1 MEDVAAGWRQWAV
14 ALLEREVVRTGGD
27 DGSGDAADPARRGG
41 GDEGPVRHTVA
52 DEAAAAVARAERALE
67 ASLDRDGPLA
77 TVAAMAELEPTEIR
91 VFAVCVAIELDRR
104 LQRLVGL
111 LRHDPLAGRPDVDL
125 LVRLLGPD
133 AAVALA
139 DDGALTRA
147 ALLEVDPHAPLAA
160 AEITVPRRVAWSL
173 LGDQSLDPGLPADSE
188 VIDVPGV
195 RIGGHGLV
203 VASGADRVRR
213 VQAAIGALAGTGYL
227 LCSLPSDE
235 AGWRVLVRQATVAAL
250 GVVLECDGPL
260 PAVARRWI
268 ERADHLGFAVCTP
281 EPLPA
286 ESLPRRSFVEVRAA
300 DRVIA
305 ESEWRAVFGDAPLP
319 PRRPAASDL
328 QLAARLHQPGED
340 PADAIRRVATGSLL
354 KHARRVIPAV
364 GWDDLVLPV
373 EQQQTLRN
381 LAARY
386 RDRAVVHETWH
397 LPLYPSPGV
406 VALFAGP
413 SGTGKSTA
421 AEVIA
426 GELGVDMFRVDL
438 SALVSKYIGET
449 EKNLEEIF
457 SAAHSGDYLLLFDE
471 ADALFGARSKVS
483 DARDRYAN
491 MEVSYLLQRLESY
504 DGFVIL
510 TSNFQGNIDPAFLR
524 RIHVAVHF
532 AVPSEADRQ
541 RIWQRSLAGAPQQDL
556 DLDAVARAYD
566 LTGGSIRMAALS
578 AAYLA
583 ADRGGPIGMDEL
595 LEAITAEMTKLRRR
609 TGDGQF
615 VTRPAGSDLA
625 H

>member
-1 MEDVAAGWRQWAV
+1 MADLAEQWRRWAA
-14 ALLEREVVRTGGD
+14 ALVEREVARTGD
-27 DGSGDAADPARRGG
+27 DERSERPA
-41 GDEGPVRHTVA
+41 VV
-52 DEAAAAVARAERALE
+52 DEAMTAVERAEQALE
-67 ASLDRDGPLA
+67 ASLDQDGPL
-77 TVAAMAELEPTEIR
+77 TTIAAMAELEPIETR
-91 VFAVCVAIELDRR
+91 LLALCVAVEIDRR
-104 LQRLVGL
+104 LQRLVGW
-111 LRHDPLAGRPDVDL
+111 LRQDPLTVRLDVDL
-125 LVRLLGPD
+125 VVRLLGPD
-133 AAVALA
+133 AAEALS
-139 DDGALTRA
+139 DDGTLIRA
-147 ALLEVDPHAPLAA
+147 ALLEVDPQAPLAA
-160 AEITVPRRVAWSL
+160 AEITVPRRVAWAL
-173 LGDQSLDPGLPADSE
+173 LGDESLDPALPAGAE
-188 VIDVPGV
+188 VITVQGT
-195 RIGGHGLV
+195 RLGGHDFV
-203 VASGADRVRR
+203 MASGADRVRR

-227 LCSLPSDE
+227 LCALPSDD
-235 AGWRVLVRQATVAAL
+235 AGWRALVRQATVAAL
-250 GVVLECDGPL
+250 SVVLECDGAL
-260 PAVARRWI
+260 PPPSRRWI
-268 ERADHLGFAVCTP
+268 ERAGHLALAVCTRD
-281 EPLPA
+281 PLPV
-286 ESLPRRSFVEVRAA
+286 ESLPRRDFVEVRAA
-300 DRVIA
+300 GQLVS
-305 ESEWRAVFGDAPLP
+305 EPEWRAVFGDAAMP
-319 PRRPAASDL
+319 PRRPTASDL

-340 PADAIRRVATGSLL
+340 PAEAIRRVATGALL
-354 KHARRVIPAV
+354 KHARRVIPSV
-364 GWDDLVLPV
+364 GWDDLVLPDA
-373 EQQQTLRN
+373 QQQMLRN

-386 RDRAVVHETWH
+386 RDRAVVHERWR

-532 AVPSEADRQ
+532 AVPTEADRK

-556 DLDAVARAYD
+556 DLDSVARRFD

-595 LEAITAEMTKLRRR
+595 VEAITSELTKLRRR
-609 TGDGQF
+609 TGDGQL
-615 VTRPAGSDLA
+615 VARPAGADLA